1 MSKAYTVQKA
11 QASGLKLLILRP
23 TKAAKYSAHT
33 PGILWIHGG
42 GYATG
47 MAGMVYMSRALN
59 LVRKYGAV
67 VVSPAYRLAWKAP
80 YPAAL
85 EDCYTALL
93 YLKNHAAELGFNE
106 NQIMVGGESAGGGLT
121 AALCMVARDR
131 GEVQIAFQM
140 PLYPMLDDRDTDS
153 SRDNH
158 GISWNTKRNHA
169 AWKLY
174 LSRVTGEVPPYAAP
188 ARQTDYLDLPP
199 AYTFVGDKEPFYC
212 ETVAYIEN
220 LKKAGVPAQVDV
232 YPSGFHAFDMLLPFR
247 KISKQ
252 AIAAFEEQY
261 LYAQEHYYAKQQMQ

>member
-23 TKAAKYSAHT
+23 TKAAKDSAHT

-121 AALCMVARDR
+121 AGKHIAELLRHAHPLELLAIELRRLGGIIGQKQIVSAASAEAVQQLLGKIEKPVSQIQGAVHIKQKQLFASEQSFFIHPESPLFYYSMDTALRSTARSR
-131 GEVQIAFQM
+131 PRPACFQK
-140 PLYPMLDDRDTDS
+140 
-153 SRDNH
+153 N
-158 GISWNTKRNHA
+158 
-169 AWKLY
+169 
-174 LSRVTGEVPPYAAP
+174 
-188 ARQTDYLDLPP
+188 
-199 AYTFVGDKEPFYC
+199 
-212 ETVAYIEN
+212 
-220 LKKAGVPAQVDV
+220 
-232 YPSGFHAFDMLLPFR
+232 
-247 KISKQ
+247 
-252 AIAAFEEQY
+252 
-261 LYAQEHYYAKQQMQ
+261 